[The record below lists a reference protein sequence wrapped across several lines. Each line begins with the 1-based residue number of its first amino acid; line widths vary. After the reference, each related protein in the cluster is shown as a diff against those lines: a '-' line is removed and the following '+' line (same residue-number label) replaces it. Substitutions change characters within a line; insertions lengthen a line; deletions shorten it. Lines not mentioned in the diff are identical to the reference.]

1 MNNIERQSI
10 NPKSRNLN
18 WYLQEIE
25 NMEWVEFDKLVPW
38 TTAGDIRPPYPYQ
51 WQALTKPRPGDDD
64 PFEGIGGTPL
74 EAVRDLY
81 HSLIKATQFQ
91 EEDED

>member
-1 MNNIERQSI
+1 MKIERSTI
-10 NPKSRNLN
+10 NPRSRNLN

-25 NMEWVEFDKLVPW
+25 NMEWIEFDKLVPW
-38 TTAGDIRPPYPYQ
+38 STAGDFRPPYPYQ

-64 PFEGIGGTPL
+64 PFEGIGGSPL

-81 HSLIKATQFQ
+81 RTLKQASEVDEL
-91 EEDED
+91 EEE